1 MKVSWDPCR
10 LSACR
15 TSSIGPLEWSNT
27 QVTPRLPYHHE
38 THSLTV
44 LSLNVISRNHAFL
57 PKRSGVVYVE
67 SRGRHGLIVVAF
79 GVKRPWVDQCNHSAN
94 TDSQNHGARHAH
106 CLRVSPRIYS
116 ALSKILE
123 TRKINSA
130 RIRGR
135 VIPRQDIYLH
145 LDGRGHIS
153 CDTPCL
159 HVPASRGWIRNAY
172 SSRRLNYTNEKLRA
186 RNESRKRDA
195 RLFY

>member
-57 PKRSGVVYVE
+57 PKRGGVVYVE

-123 TRKINSA
+123 TRKL
-130 RIRGR
+130 IRQGFGEGLSLVKTYTCISTGGATSHVTR
-135 VIPRQDIYLH
+135 HVYMSPRPVV
-145 LDGRGHIS
+145 GFGTHIQAA
-153 CDTPCL
+153 D
-159 HVPASRGWIRNAY
+159 
-172 SSRRLNYTNEKLRA
+172 
-186 RNESRKRDA
+186 
-195 RLFY
+195 